1 LNQRAFFVYSVLF
14 VTLKRRLREMWM
26 AGRWSAAL
34 ATLLGVVG
42 ILVPNTP
49 LERWSYDLPQLF
61 PPQVSIT
68 NVAIIYMDEVTHARH
83 NQPYDGGWDR
93 TLHAQLV
100 DVLTKCG
107 AKAIAFDVFFEN
119 PGTDAD
125 ADQALVSAFH
135 THGRVVL
142 AADLGTSDYYG
153 LAADT
158 KLVPPH
164 PIFRAAT
171 PHWGFNQLHVDS
183 DDHVRE
189 HFHGWQDV
197 PSLSWK
203 LAMILGAPA
212 TAGTNAQYRK
222 RWINYY
228 GEHGTIPSLS
238 YYKVLDGP
246 DPAARALFLNR
257 IVFVGS
263 STQAGFS
270 GKRRDQFHPP
280 YWAKSENLWPG
291 VDFHATQFLNLM
303 RGDWLRRIDPLA
315 ETGLVVLSGM
325 LASFGLTF
333 LRPRAATL
341 TALAA
346 AALVALTAC
355 LLVWYAH
362 TWFSWVVVA
371 GVQIPVALACLI
383 VRRAE
388 QAALVRPADLT
399 TDFGSDD
406 ETLTIADHEMLRPI
420 GSGSYGEVW
429 LARSATGTLRAVKV
443 VDRKSARDPRF
454 EREFAGLLK
463 FEPISR
469 AHEGLVDILHVGRNE
484 KAGQLYYVM
493 ELADNSSTASS
504 DDTDRYVPTTLTTK
518 LRLRGGQLEA
528 EEICRL
534 SVALTSA
541 LAFLHEQGLIHRD
554 IKPSNIIF
562 VQGQPKL
569 ADIGLVAGADETRSF
584 VGTEGYIPP
593 EGPGTPAADVFSLG
607 KVLSSLLD
615 RTSSDDATDKKLSP
629 LRLVIEQACALNLS
643 KRFQNGSEMLAAL
656 RKTCESSGFH

>member
-1 LNQRAFFVYSVLF
+1 

-42 ILVPNTP
+42 MLVPSTP
-49 LERWSYDLPQLF
+49 LERWSYDLPQLY

-68 NVAIIYMDEVTHARH
+68 NVAIIYMDEVSHA
-83 NQPYDGGWDR
+83 NLDQAYYGPWDR
-93 TLHAQLV
+93 SLHAQLV
-100 DVLTKCG
+100 DVLTKYG
-107 AKAIAFDVFFEN
+107 AKAIAFDVFFN
-119 PGTDAD
+119 DPGTNGA
-125 ADQALVSAFH
+125 ASEALVAAISA
-135 THGRVVL
+135 HGRVVL
-142 AADLGTSDYYG
+142 AADLGSSDYYG
-153 LAADT
+153 LASDT
-158 KLVPPH
+158 KLIRPH
-164 PIFRAAT
+164 PMFLAAKA
-171 PHWGFNQLHVDS
+171 HWGFSQLPVDG
-183 DDHVRE
+183 DDHVRA
-189 HFHGWQDV
+189 HFHGWKNV
-197 PSLSWK
+197 PSLSWEV
-203 LAMILGAPA
+203 ATVLGAPA
-212 TAGTNAQYRK
+212 TTGLNAQRRK
-222 RWINYY
+222 RWLNYY
-228 GEHGTIPSLS
+228 GYHGTIPSLS
-238 YYKVLDGP
+238 LDKALDRA
-246 DPAARALFLNR
+246 DPAVSGLITNR
-257 IVFVGS
+257 VVFVGS

-280 YWAKSENLWPG
+280 YWGESEKLWPG

-303 RGDWLRRIDPLA
+303 RGDWLRRLDPLA
-315 ETGLVVLSGM
+315 ETGLVVLSGL
-325 LASFGLTF
+325 LAGFGLTF

-346 AALVALTAC
+346 SALVMITAC
-355 LLVWYAH
+355 LLVWHAH
-362 TWFSWVVVA
+362 MWFSWTVVA

-399 TDFGSDD
+399 TDFGSTDD
-406 ETLTIADHEMLRPI
+406 ALTIADHEMLRPI

-504 DDTDRYVPTTLTTK
+504 DDADRYVPTTLISK
-518 LRLRGGQLEA
+518 LQSRGGQLDG
-528 EEICRL
+528 EEICL
-534 SVALTSA
+534 LTLALTSA

-569 ADIGLVAGADETRSF
+569 ADIGLVAAADETRSF

-615 RTSSDDATDKKLSP
+615 QSSSDIATNKKLAP
-629 LRLVIEQACALNLS
+629 VRHVIEKACALNLS
-643 KRFQNGSEMLAAL
+643 KRFQNGSEMQAAV
-656 RKTCESSGFH
+656 RKACESGGFD